1 MEVPLQWGRKI
12 EFNSKYSKST
22 RGFTAREQGGIYGW
36 KITKRKHWAKGG
48 LSCHNGI
55 PAEGDQGDQILA
67 GVGWGGGGG

>member
-1 MEVPLQWGRKI
+1 MQWGRKI

-48 LSCHNGI
+48 FRLSCLNGI
-55 PAEGDQGDQILA
+55 LAEGDQGDQISA